1 MVSGMGLVSM
11 SYVQDGGA
19 IFDGKFL
26 EVVVMGVTSSTSFIG
41 MMALIFVNPS
51 SDAGVDCCL
60 CGVLLWVVP
69 LGELRG
75 SQPP

>member
-1 MVSGMGLVSM
+1 MG
-11 SYVQDGGA
+11 YVQDGGA

-26 EVVVMGVTSSTSFIG
+26 EVVVMGVISSTSFIG
-41 MMALIFVNPS
+41 AMALVLGNLI
-51 SDAGVDCCL
+51 SDAGVDCCP